1 MFKRKNSTQ
10 KHAEQEHFVMI
21 RNLIKV
27 CPQRASL
34 NHTTTDTTT
43 LTSEHIYKDSSG
55 KWYTCIFFSFCR
67 NWLLRRRTSAT
78 GEAYW
83 SRCSSSSP
91 SLVSLCSLLCCCLR
105 RRKAHELKVV
115 SFLWTMSSVHTTEHV
130 ASMALGS
137 RVSMPSLIGN
147 SITEFVRTF
156 LLSSDCLSRAELF
169 SFAVAV
175 SGYSDAL
182 IRELV
187 VYWHK

>member
-1 MFKRKNSTQ
+1 MFKWKNSTQ
-10 KHAEQEHFVMI
+10 KHAEQEHSVMV

-27 CPQRASL
+27 CPERASL
-34 NHTTTDTTT
+34 SHTTSDAAT
-43 LTSEHIYKDSSG
+43 LTSEHIYTDSSG
-55 KWYTCIFFSFCR
+55 KWYTCIFFLFCR

-91 SLVSLCSLLCCCLR
+91 SLVSLCSPLCCCLR
-105 RRKAHELKVV
+105 RRKDLELKVE
-115 SFLWTMSSVHTTEHV
+115 SFRWTTSSVHTTEHV
-130 ASMALGS
+130 ASTAPGS
-137 RVSMPSLIGN
+137 RVSVPSLIGY
-147 SITEFVRTF
+147 SITESARTL